1 MKSQQVMR
9 KQLLLSVFFLF
20 GFANNLFAQRGFSS
34 EIGVIAGPVSFQ
46 SDYGERGEMGAYMG
60 NTGFGIGFIHYV
72 NLSYI
77 GYNHYK
83 PETYFDEHFKLR
95 TEISYT
101 KSKFQHYGRWV
112 DNSNNSLGVQQL
124 RAMRGETEIINVGLQ
139 LEYYLTNVHYFENTT
154 GSYNPYFS
162 VGAHCSFYNPKAYS
176 LLGPL
181 DNSITTLPKYIGA
194 TTNSSGSVMSIV
206 GSVGTRY
213 KLEPLSD
220 LIFEVKMQYYFSDWV
235 DGLRP
240 DPTIYTENKA
250 NDWLVWLNVGY
261 IYYLDQ

>member
-1 MKSQQVMR
+1 MR
-9 KQLLLSVFFLF
+9 KLLHLSVLF
-20 GFANNLFAQRGFSS
+20 ILGITNNIFAQLGFSS

-46 SDYGERGEMGAYMG
+46 SDYGERSEFGAYLG

-83 PETYFDEHFKLR
+83 PENYFDEHFKLR

-101 KSKFQHYGRWV
+101 KSKFQHYGQWV
-112 DNSNNSLGVQQL
+112 DNDNNSLGVQQL
-124 RAMRGETEIINVGLQ
+124 RSMRGETEITNIGLQ
-139 LEYYLTNVHYFENTT
+139 LEYYLMDLHDFENT
-154 GSYNPYFS
+154 SSCFNPYVSF
-162 VGAHCSFYNPKAYS
+162 GAHYSFYNPKSYS

-181 DNSITTLPKYIGA
+181 DNSFTTLPKYIGA
-194 TTNSSGSVMSIV
+194 TSNKSGSVMSIV
-206 GSVGTRY
+206 GCMGTRY
-213 KLEPLSD
+213 KLDPLSD
-220 LIFEVKMQYYFSDWV
+220 LIIELKMQYYFSDWV

-240 DPTIYTENKA
+240 DPTIHTENKA

-261 IYYLDQ
+261 IYYLQ